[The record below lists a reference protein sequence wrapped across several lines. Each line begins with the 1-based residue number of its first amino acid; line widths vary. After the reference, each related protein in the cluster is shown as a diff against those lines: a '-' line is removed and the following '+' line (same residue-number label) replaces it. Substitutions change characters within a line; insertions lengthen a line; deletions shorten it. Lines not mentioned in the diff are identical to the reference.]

1 MATETPAP
9 PPQPAPA
16 PARKR
21 AGKLDLSQRPA
32 LGEPLVVC
40 EGVSRTYHVGG
51 EDVYAVR
58 DVSCEIPAGRLVAL
72 RGRSGSGKT
81 TLLNIISGLDKPTR
95 GRARV
100 LGHET
105 TRMHDRELTELRR
118 HFIGFIFQTFA
129 LLPVLSA
136 FENVELPLRIAGVG
150 ARDRTRRTTELLEL
164 VGLGSRMHHR
174 PFELSG
180 GEQERVAIA
189 RALANEPGLIVADEP
204 TGELDSVTGLQIM
217 MLFRRI
223 VQERGV
229 TIIMATHDPTIS
241 EIADETLIMSD
252 GRMSRDIPEELQGTG
267 ILDAANLPGTLHGEI
282 TSAASRGGLSTRT
295 DRDARAGSQSGAG
308 RPGPAD
314 GAPADE
320 AESGAQQPP
329 PDDADGDLQLPP
341 MPTRTV
347 RVEGERERPG
357 PPAAGG

>member
-1 MATETPAP
+1 MTATTPVPTTSTPAT
-9 PPQPAPA
+9 
-16 PARKR
+16 
-21 AGKLDLSQRPA
+21 AGETIA
-32 LGEPLVVC
+32 VC
-40 EGVSRTYHVGG
+40 QNVSRVYHVGS

-58 DVSCEIPAGRLVAL
+58 DVSCEIPKGKLVAL

-81 TLLNIISGLDKPTR
+81 TLLNILSGLDKPTS
-95 GRARV
+95 GRTMI
-100 LGHET
+100 LGRET
-105 TRMHDRELTELRR
+105 TRMSDRDLTELRR

-150 ARDRTRRTTELLEL
+150 ARERSRRATELLEL
-164 VGLGSRMHHR
+164 VGLGRRMHHR

-217 MLFRRI
+217 LLFRRI

-252 GRMSRDIPEELQGTG
+252 GRMSHDIPEELQGTG
-267 ILDAANLPGTLHGEI
+267 ILDAAHLPGTLHGEI
-282 TSAASRGGLSTRT
+282 ELAADAAGLHSRIE
-295 DRDARAGSQSGAG
+295 RAAG
-308 RPGPAD
+308 EDVKLPPLPPQVRSPRPAD
-314 GAPADE
+314 AE
-320 AESGAQQPP
+320 AK
-329 PDDADGDLQLPP
+329 D
-341 MPTRTV
+341 
-347 RVEGERERPG
+347 
-357 PPAAGG
+357 

>member
-1 MATETPAP
+1 MVATQPV
-9 PPQPAPA
+9 QPAQPAQPQGGA
-16 PARKR
+16 PAKPKKI
-21 AGKLDLSQRPA
+21 GKLDLSQRPA
-32 LGEPLVVC
+32 VGEPLVVC
-40 EGVSRTYHVGG
+40 ENVSRIYHLGG

-81 TLLNIISGLDKPTR
+81 TLLNIISGLDKPSR
-95 GRARV
+95 GRSHI

-118 HFIGFIFQTFA
+118 HFIGFIFQSFA

-150 ARDRTRRTTELLEL
+150 ARDRNRRTTELLEL
-164 VGLGSRMHHR
+164 VGLGRRMHHR

-189 RALANEPGLIVADEP
+189 RSLANEPGLIVADEP

-267 ILDAANLPGTLHGEI
+267 ILDAAHMPGTLHGEI
-282 TSAASRGGLSTRT
+282 AMAADAAGLHDRIERDQRTTPREPTREPAAPPAPKA
-295 DRDARAGSQSGAG
+295 DDPDL
-308 RPGPAD
+308 PG
-314 GAPADE
+314 DE
-320 AESGAQQPP
+320 A
-329 PDDADGDLQLPP
+329 QLPP
-341 MPTRTV
+341 MPSRSV
-347 RVEGERERPG
+347 RVEPDQ
-357 PPAAGG
+357 

>member
-1 MATETPAP
+1 MVATPPAP
-9 PPQPAPA
+9 PKP
-16 PARKR
+16 KR
-21 AGKLDLSQRPA
+21 VGKIDLSRRPA
-32 LGEPLVVC
+32 VGEPLVVC
-40 EGVSRTYHVGG
+40 ENVSRIYHLGG

-81 TLLNIISGLDKPTR
+81 TLLNIISGLDKPSR
-95 GRARV
+95 GRSHI

-118 HFIGFIFQTFA
+118 HFIGFIFQSFA

-150 ARDRTRRTTELLEL
+150 ARDRNRRTTELLEL
-164 VGLGSRMHHR
+164 VGLGRRMHHR

-189 RALANEPGLIVADEP
+189 RSLANEPGLIVADEP

-267 ILDAANLPGTLHGEI
+267 ILDAAHMPGALHAEIAMAADAAGLHDRIERDQRTTPREPAAPPAPKADDPGLPG
-282 TSAASRGGLSTRT
+282 
-295 DRDARAGSQSGAG
+295 
-308 RPGPAD
+308 
-314 GAPADE
+314 DE
-320 AESGAQQPP
+320 A
-329 PDDADGDLQLPP
+329 QLPP
-341 MPTRTV
+341 MPGRPV
-347 RVEGERERPG
+347 RVDPNQ
-357 PPAAGG
+357 